1 MSNEQNQGLA
11 LQIGELK
18 GSVAALISTV
28 SMLNNAINQ
37 LDARLRQ
44 TESDTIKLSVK
55 MGLLGV
61 VAGGLG
67 SFLMSY
73 LLKFL

>member
-1 MSNEQNQGLA
+1 MSQEDHNLA

-18 GSVAALISTV
+18 GQMSALLSTV
-28 SMLNNAINQ
+28 AMLTNTVNQ
-37 LDARLRQ
+37 IDTRLRQ
-44 TESDTIKLSVK
+44 AEFDTIKLSVK
-55 MGLLGV
+55 MGLLGI

-73 LLKFL
+73 ILKFL

>member
-1 MSNEQNQGLA
+1 MTHDDHNLA

-18 GSVAALISTV
+18 GQMSALLSTV
-28 SMLNNAINQ
+28 AMLTNTVNQ
-37 LDARLRQ
+37 IDTRLRQ
-44 TESDTIKLSVK
+44 AEFDTIKLSVK
-55 MGLLGV
+55 MGLLGI

-73 LLKFL
+73 ILKFL